1 MTTRTYNFRPVFITN
16 LLSLRG
22 IGIVGVC
29 IFCVLVDLQTSSI
42 DYYASAAFVLHQP
55 TSSMTAPETRRRISS
70 STSTILFL
78 QSSSSK
84 TSQKKSSSISSP
96 TIKTKVNT
104 SSKGK
109 NTSSR
114 RSNTSTR
121 SKTQFIP
128 AATSAKPSNGKSS
141 GSSDNSS
148 NNSNSKKKSWFSYS
162 DSVAASSSQ
171 ASTPTSTST
180 SAPSIS
186 PPPLSS
192 SPIGTKIDGA
202 DDNEKPLFD
211 DDLLDEEPYEIA
223 TRLLGL
229 LLQRR
234 EDEVDRSFDGFLK
247 RLTPSYWT
255 SRQRQAKRIES
266 LIEQIQDLGDVRKNK
281 RKGFLNSVLGGIGG
295 GNDRRKRVPHTYD
308 PSTCLIG
315 GGFFCTLYFYTPNDP
330 NAPDPLWEQLSFKK
344 ENIKGQQYYE
354 RNDFRE
360 AVINYSEVWGPD
372 LYITAEGT
380 FKPVDFANPNVT
392 SSTTMSDTTPIQNL
406 QQAQSDR
413 TVPGSQTLRTCPD
426 IFQVDATGGSIHC
439 ETLGIQ
445 VPLPIVGSS
454 NLVVVYADPRLRI
467 LLSPTSSETAFG
479 NWEESGLVV
488 VQVRSDL
495 ALNGGDLRERWARR
509 QPKED
514 NSRNYNSGRRD
525 YGYDGGSLDL
535 R

>member
-1 MTTRTYNFRPVFITN
+1 MTRTDNYRPVFITN
-16 LLSLRG
+16 LLSLY
-22 IGIVGVC
+22 GIVGVW
-29 IFCVLVDLQTSSI
+29 ILCVLVDLPTSSI
-42 DYYASAAFVLHQP
+42 NYCTSALILQHPSTLTYGEA
-55 TSSMTAPETRRRISS
+55 RKRIS
-70 STSTILFL
+70 STSTILF
-78 QSSSSK
+78 QSSK
-84 TSQKKSSSISSP
+84 ASQKPSSSISSP
-96 TIKTKVNT
+96 TIKTKVNN
-104 SSKGK
+104 SKGK
-109 NTSSR
+109 NSSLK
-114 RSNTSTR
+114 SNTRSR

-128 AATSAKPSNGKSS
+128 AAAKTASNKSPSSR
-141 GSSDNSS
+141 NSS
-148 NNSNSKKKSWFSYS
+148 SSSSSSNSTSSNNSKKKSWFSYS

-171 ASTPTSTST
+171 ASTSKSTSTST
-180 SAPSIS
+180 IS
-186 PPPLSS
+186 PPPPSS
-192 SPIGTKIDGA
+192 TGTKIDETEK
-202 DDNEKPLFD
+202 NNKKPLFD
-211 DDLLDEEPYEIA
+211 DDLLHEEPYDVA

-234 EDEVDRSFDGFLK
+234 EDEVDRSFDGILK

-255 SRQRQAKRIES
+255 GRQRQAKRIES

-281 RKGFLNSVLGGIGG
+281 RKGILNSLFGGRSGGG
-295 GNDRRKRVPHTYD
+295 GNDRRKRVAHTYD

-344 ENIKGQQYYE
+344 ENVKGQQYYE

-380 FKPVDFANPNVT
+380 FKPVDFVTPNVT
-392 SSTTMSDTTPIQNL
+392 SSMTSDTTSTTKGSWPSFGGGNNGGQDMQNW
-406 QQAQSDR
+406 QQTQSDR

-426 IFQVDATGGSIHC
+426 IFQVDASGGSIHC

-467 LLSPTSSETAFG
+467 LLSPISSETAFG

-488 VQVRSDL
+488 VQV
-495 ALNGGDLRERWARR
+495 
-509 QPKED
+509 
-514 NSRNYNSGRRD
+514 
-525 YGYDGGSLDL
+525 
-535 R
+535 